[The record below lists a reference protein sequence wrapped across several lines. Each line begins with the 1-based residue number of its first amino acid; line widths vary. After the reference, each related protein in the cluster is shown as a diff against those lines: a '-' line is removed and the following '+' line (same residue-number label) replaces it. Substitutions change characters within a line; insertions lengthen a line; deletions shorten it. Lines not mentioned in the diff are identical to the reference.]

1 MEGIVVRQGEVL
13 GIEGY
18 GADAAMGT
26 GGLRVLVKLYVDKN
40 EEKIING
47 KVVSEVAYAYPLLP
61 RTIQSIPKIGEG
73 VLVIT
78 SHLGDKDSQRYYIG
92 PLLSQ
97 PQFWEYEKYYGG
109 RGTANALT
117 DSKQTEPV
125 ESIDKIPEAKGAF
138 PGPNDVAIIGRGGSD
153 IIIKDPKPSVATD
166 SSDFVGT
173 EQIAL
178 RCGVRLA
185 NTQNPNINEQ
195 GKIIFN
201 NMNPTYI
208 QMLYAHGLFNSG
220 DERIYPTTMG
230 NETLATPS
238 TYNSG
243 AINIVADK
251 INLMSHND
259 FPDNVNLAAQPE
271 LITEKNL
278 QTAINKLHNMVYGDV
293 LIKYLELLRRAIVV
307 HTHPFPMKPPTIQNT
322 LLEDVIKQ
330 DLSQMVSTN
339 IRLS

>member
-1 MEGIVVRQGEVL
+1 MEGLVVRQGEVV

-18 GADAAMGT
+18 GANAAAGT
-26 GGLRVLVKLYVDKN
+26 GGLRVLVKLYVDK
-40 EEKIING
+40 G
-47 KVVSEVAYAYPLLP
+47 KDSIYKTDVVSETTYAYPLLP
-61 RTIQSIPKIGEG
+61 RTLQSIPKIGEG

-117 DSKQTEPV
+117 DSKQTEPL
-125 ESIDKIPEAKGAF
+125 ESIDTNPDAKGAF

-153 IIIKDPKPSVATD
+153 IIIRDPKPSVATD
-166 SSDFVGT
+166 SLDFVNT

-178 RCGVRLA
+178 RCGIRLA
-185 NTQNPNINEQ
+185 NAQNPDINKQ
-195 GKIIFN
+195 GKINFN
-201 NMNPTYI
+201 TSDPTYI
-208 QMLYAHGLFNSG
+208 QMLYAQGLFYG
-220 DERIYPTTMG
+220 DTNIYPTTMG
-230 NETLATPS
+230 NIAQKQPS
-238 TYNSG
+238 TFNNG

-259 FPDNVNLAAQPE
+259 FATNVNLASQPE
-271 LITEKNL
+271 LVTEEDL
-278 QTAINKLHNMVYGDV
+278 QKAIDNLHNMVYGDV
-293 LIKYLELLRRAIVV
+293 LIRYLELLRKAIVE
-307 HTHPFPMKPPTIQNT
+307 HTHPFPMTPPIIKNT
-322 LLEDVIKQ
+322 LLESVVSE
-330 DLSQMVSTN
+330 DLSNMVSSN

>member
-18 GADAAMGT
+18 GADAATGT
-26 GGLRVLVKLYVDKN
+26 GGLRVLVKLYVDKD
-40 EEKIING
+40 EEEIVNG
-47 KVVSEVAYAYPLLP
+47 KVVSDISYAYPLLP
-61 RTIQSIPKIGEG
+61 RTLQSIPKIGEG

-117 DSKQTEPV
+117 DSKQTKPV
-125 ESIDKIPEAKGAF
+125 ESIDKIPETKGAF

-153 IIIKDPKPSVATD
+153 IVIKDPKPSVATD
-166 SSDFVGT
+166 SLDFVNT

-178 RCGVRLA
+178 RCGIRLA

-195 GKIIFN
+195 GKINFN
-201 NMNPTYI
+201 TSDPTYI
-208 QMLYAHGLFNSG
+208 QMLYAQGLFYG
-220 DERIYPTTMG
+220 DTNIYPTTMG
-230 NETLATPS
+230 NAAQKQPS
-238 TYNSG
+238 TFNNG

-259 FPDNVNLAAQPE
+259 FPSNINLAAQPE
-271 LITEKNL
+271 LITEADL
-278 QTAINKLHNMVYGDV
+278 QHAIDNLHNMVYGDI
-293 LIKYLELLRRAIVV
+293 LIRYLELLRRAIVE
-307 HTHPFPMKPPTIQNT
+307 HTHPLSMLPPIIQNT
-322 LLEDVIKQ
+322 LLEKVVSE
-330 DLSQMVSTN
+330 DLSQMVSSN

>member
-1 MEGIVVRQGEVL
+1 MDGIVVRQGEVL
-13 GIEGY
+13 RIEGY
-18 GADAAMGT
+18 GVDAATGT
-26 GGLRVLVKLYVDKN
+26 GGLRVLVKLYVDKGK
-40 EEKIING
+40 EKIVNG
-47 KVVSEVAYAYPLLP
+47 KVISDITYAYPLLP

-109 RGTANALT
+109 RGTANSLT
-117 DSKQTEPV
+117 DSRQTNPV
-125 ESIDKIPEAKGAF
+125 ESIDTNPETKGAF

-153 IIIKDPKPSVATD
+153 IIIRDPKPSVATD
-166 SSDFVGT
+166 SLDYVGT

-178 RCGVRLA
+178 RCGIRLA

-195 GKIIFN
+195 GKINFN
-201 NMNPTYI
+201 TSDPTYI
-208 QMLYAHGLFNSG
+208 QMLYAQGLFHG
-220 DERIYPTTMG
+220 DTNVYPTTMG
-230 NETLATPS
+230 NEATKPQS
-238 TYNSG
+238 TFTNG

-259 FPDNVNLAAQPE
+259 FATNINLASQPDLVKE
-271 LITEKNL
+271 DDLRK
-278 QTAINKLHNMVYGDV
+278 AIGELHNMVYGDV
-293 LIKYLELLRRAIVV
+293 LIRYLELLRSAIVE
-307 HTHPFPMKPPTIQNT
+307 HTHPLSMLPPIIDNT
-322 LLEDVIKQ
+322 KLKDVIST
-330 DLSQMVSTN
+330 DLSEMVSSN

>member
-40 EEKIING
+40 EEKLING

-125 ESIDKIPEAKGAF
+125 ESIDKIPETKGAF

-153 IIIKDPKPSVATD
+153 VIIRDPKPSVATD
-166 SSDFVGT
+166 SLDFVNT

-178 RCGVRLA
+178 RCGIRLA

-195 GKIIFN
+195 GKINFN
-201 NMNPTYI
+201 TSDPTYI
-208 QMLYAHGLFNSG
+208 QMLYAQGLFYG
-220 DERIYPTTMG
+220 DTNIYPTTMG
-230 NETLATPS
+230 NMGQKQPS
-238 TYNSG
+238 TFNNG

-259 FPDNVNLAAQPE
+259 FPSNINLAAQPE
-271 LITEKNL
+271 LITEEDL
-278 QTAINKLHNMVYGDV
+278 QHAIDNLHNMVYGDV
-293 LIKYLELLRRAIVV
+293 LIKYLELLRRAIVE

-330 DLSQMVSTN
+330 DLSQMVSSN

>member
-13 GIEGY
+13 RIEGY
-18 GADAAMGT
+18 GVDAAMGT
-26 GGLRVLVKLYVDKN
+26 GGLRVLVKLYVDKD
-40 EEKIING
+40 EERING
-47 KVVSEVAYAYPLLP
+47 DKIENEVAYAYPLLP
-61 RTIQSIPKIGEG
+61 RTLQSIPKIGEG

-117 DSKQTEPV
+117 DSRQTDPI
-125 ESIDKIPEAKGAF
+125 ESIDKNPETKGAF
-138 PGPNDVAIIGRGGSD
+138 PSPNDVAIIGRGGSD
-153 IIIKDPKPSVATD
+153 IIIRDPKPSVAAG
-166 SSDFVGT
+166 SLDFVDT

-178 RCGVRLA
+178 RCGIRLA

-195 GKIIFN
+195 GKINFN
-201 NMNPTYI
+201 TSDPTYI
-208 QMLYAHGLFNSG
+208 QMLYAQGLFWG
-220 DERIYPTTMG
+220 DTNLYPTTMG
-230 NETLATPS
+230 NIGRKQPS
-238 TYNSG
+238 TFNNG

-259 FPDNVNLAAQPE
+259 FPSNINLATQPE
-271 LITEKNL
+271 LITEEDL
-278 QTAINKLHNMVYGDV
+278 QHAIDNLHNMVYGDV
-293 LIKYLELLRRAIVV
+293 LIKYLELLRSAIVE
-307 HTHPFPMKPPTIQNT
+307 HTHPFPMLPPIIQNT
-322 LLEDVIKQ
+322 KLQEVVST
-330 DLSQMVSTN
+330 DLSQMVSSN